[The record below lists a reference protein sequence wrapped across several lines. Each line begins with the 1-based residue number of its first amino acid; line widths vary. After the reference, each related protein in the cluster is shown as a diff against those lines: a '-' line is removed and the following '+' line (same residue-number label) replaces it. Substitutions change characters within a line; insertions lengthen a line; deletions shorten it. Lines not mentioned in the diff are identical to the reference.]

1 MDKIFEV
8 EIYNKRLAVDF
19 WLPATDYQLLDAI
32 GKLGIENNVSPSLD
46 IQKYAYSFQ
55 NLSDVMEKDRLN
67 LFELNA
73 LAQRLSQFELED
85 EIAFHALV
93 LTRLEREGGNIPT
106 RELLDLAYSTDCCE
120 VHPDVDTYEELGHF
134 YVENDM
140 VPELKNVPEEALPF
154 LDYGQIGRKLS
165 EAECGMLAP
174 GGYVTQ
180 TSELK
185 EISQGMEFVPPKPG
199 YSILLELTGK
209 DSKTQI
215 SLPASGSVMFE
226 LEYAINTLWPSESR
240 AHASV
245 RCLDCAVP
253 ALIPVLSECGI
264 DQLKQMNKLAKTLQG
279 MAPTQLN
286 KFKAVLDATEERSIL
301 GAMQVME
308 TLDEYLFSPQVLFP
322 EDMAQDF
329 LASSMG
335 VKALDTLSK
344 FVNLYGYGEALM
356 EEQNCVQTEYG
367 LVSREDGQSLTYS
380 ESQGQESTNE
390 MTV

>member
-1 MDKIFEV
+1 MDKVFKV
-8 EIYNKRLAVDF
+8 EIYNERLAIDLWF
-19 WLPATDYQLLDAI
+19 PATGYQLLDAI
-32 GKLGIENNVSPSLD
+32 GKLNNGNSASPSVE
-46 IQKYAYSFQ
+46 IIRYADNFQ
-55 NLSDVMEKDRLN
+55 NLSDVMEKDKLN

-199 YSILLELTGK
+199 YTILLELTGK

-264 DQLKQMNKLAKTLQG
+264 DQLKQVNKLAKTLQG

-308 TLDEYLFSPQVLFP
+308 TLDEYLFSPQLLFP
-322 EDMAQDF
+322 EDMARDF
-329 LASSMG
+329 LSANMG
-335 VKALDTLSK
+335 EGALDTLSK

-367 LVSREDGQSLTYS
+367 MVSREDGQSLKHS
-380 ESQGQESTNE
+380 ELQGQEIQRE
-390 MTV
+390 MTM